1 MPKARIAFGF
11 IFVTSFP
18 AIGMAIIVAM
28 PVAYF
33 VMNRWLE
40 NFAYRTTIGVGTFTL
55 AASFALAISW
65 LTISFQSIKAA
76 LANPVEALRYE

>member
-1 MPKARIAFGF
+1 
-11 IFVTSFP
+11 
-18 AIGMAIIVAM
+18 M
-28 PVAYF
+28 PVGYF

-40 NFAYRTTIGVGTFTL
+40 NFAYRTAIGFGTL
-55 AASFALAISW
+55 ALTGVLALAIAW